1 MLRSSPRACCACC
14 CAAAALAHGASAGK
28 VEVLWLGQ
36 SAFKITTPGGKVI
49 VTDPWLL
56 QNPKTPPRVQEAREP
71 SARSTCCSSAT
82 ATSITSPMRRRWRRC
97 TTCRCAR
104 RAT

>member
-1 MLRSSPRACCACC
+1 MIRRIAT
-14 CAAAALAHGASAGK
+14 ALTALLLAGLAGAQPEPAK

-36 SAFKITTPGGKVI
+36 SCFRITTPTGKVI

-56 QNPKTPPRVQEAREP
+56 QNPKTPPEYRKLEALGKVDVLPVRHEQ
-71 SARSTCCSSAT
+71 
-82 ATSITSPMRRRWRRC
+82 MRRRWRRC
-97 TTCRCAR
+97 TTCPCVR